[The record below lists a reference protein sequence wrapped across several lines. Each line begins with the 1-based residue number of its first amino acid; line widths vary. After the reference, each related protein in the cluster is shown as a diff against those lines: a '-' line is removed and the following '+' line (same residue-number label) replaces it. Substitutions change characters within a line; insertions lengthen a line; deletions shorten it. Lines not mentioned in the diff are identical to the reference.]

1 MKIARHD
8 TKRRIFLTAAACVP
22 VVAVAALISRTRSAP
37 EVLAPAVRPAEAAGS
52 VGYHETEHIRKYY
65 RSAAYF

>member
-1 MKIARHD
+1 MSQAPASA
-8 TKRRIFLTAAACVP
+8 KRRTLLTAAVCAP
-22 VVAVAALISRTRSAP
+22 AIAVGALLTRQKNLAALP
-37 EVLAPAVRPAEAAGS
+37 APAPDATPAG